1 MIETKAGQT
10 QQERTATGIDARN
23 AVVAENE
30 YPAKYGLFR
39 ELACTRTGRG
49 RRHHQ
54 FGAGMIPDSTMPVSN
69 ASITDVAAMAGVS
82 TATVSRV
89 INGQR
94 TQDDS
99 IARRVLKAAD
109 ALHYSANNA
118 ASTLR
123 SNVTHLLGLVL
134 PDPHQALAAGLLAEL
149 EPAVEAT
156 GRQLLVGIGP
166 DAQTQHDRIAAM
178 AARKVDGLVIVPPVN
193 AQPDHELEAL
203 AKLLPIVQISGT
215 VISSRINWIGVDQSA
230 AVQITLDHLSAHNAS
245 AVAFF
250 GDNVDSDDAAERYT
264 TFQTS
269 MSMRNMDSE
278 PAWSTFGPNTV
289 KRGYDDAMALFAAPG
304 RRPDSI
310 ICSSDVVAAG
320 ALLALHELTVQVPEE
335 VCVIG
340 AGDTSTTQA
349 VHPTLSSLRP
359 PIASMAKEA
368 LRLICKGPAGK
379 RWLPSHTA
387 FPPQLIEREST
398 ATPRFGSSD
407 MEVPDADLS

>member
-1 MIETKAGQT
+1 
-10 QQERTATGIDARN
+10 
-23 AVVAENE
+23 
-30 YPAKYGLFR
+30 
-39 ELACTRTGRG
+39 
-49 RRHHQ
+49 
-54 FGAGMIPDSTMPVSN
+54 MPISN

-123 SNVTHLLGLVL
+123 SNVTHLLGLIL
-134 PDPHQALAAGLLAEL
+134 PNPHQALAAGLLCEL
-149 EPAVEAT
+149 EPAVEST
-156 GRQLLVGIGP
+156 GCQLVVGIGS
-166 DAQTQHDRIAAM
+166 DEQTQRDRIAAM
-178 AARKVDGLVIVPPVN
+178 AARKVDGLVIVPPDN
-193 AQPDHELEAL
+193 AQPDHELDAL
-203 AKLLPIVQISGT
+203 AKLLPIVQISGP
-215 VISSRINWIGVDQSA
+215 VISSRINWIGIDQSA
-230 AVQITLDHLSAHNAS
+230 AVQIALDHLSAHNAS

-250 GDNVDSDDAAERYT
+250 GDDVDSDDAAERYT

-278 PAWSTFGPNTV
+278 PAWSTFGSNTV

-304 RRPDSI
+304 RHPDSI
-310 ICSSDVVAAG
+310 ICSSDAVAAG
-320 ALLALHELTVQVPEE
+320 ALLALHELTVRVPEE

-340 AGDTSTTQA
+340 AGDTPTAQA
-349 VHPTLSSLRP
+349 VHPTLSSLRL
-359 PIASMAKEA
+359 PIASIVKET
-368 LRLICKGPAGK
+368 LRLLHKGPAGK

-407 MEVPDADLS
+407 MEVPDADLG